1 MGVLTVEQFKQALP
15 SQFKASVN
23 QELID
28 QINTTLA
35 DPNLYETYRDNL
47 LSYTQVM
54 RDGKFKMSDYILAV
68 KYCSHKIMGA
78 SNIDAFVKTFP
89 DADIM

>member
-15 SQFKASVN
+15 SQFKASVT

-35 DPNLYETYRDNL
+35 DPNLYET
-47 LSYTQVM
+47 
-54 RDGKFKMSDYILAV
+54 
-68 KYCSHKIMGA
+68 
-78 SNIDAFVKTFP
+78 
-89 DADIM
+89 